1 MSIPY
6 EEQQPKKVDKLLLR
20 MGTACLVTMLA
31 VATVFMNQAVFSDLA
46 VSFSLAVQD
55 ARFSFSVISL
65 CYALAYFFV
74 GPFVD
79 SFNPRT
85 VATMGLVLLSLL
97 LGWASL
103 VHDYSLFLVSM
114 GMTGVAAAIVPAAM
128 IPYVTFLAPA
138 KKLGAYIGAVVA
150 SATLGIIVGRVSL
163 GVLTDVVGWRTA
175 YGVFAVVFACLAAW
189 TFRLLE
195 GGAGRGMETGLA
207 KQYGNMLR
215 LLVRPATALVF
226 FTGFCLFFG
235 FLGAVTFLTYR
246 LTGPAFGFTSGQV
259 GYISFAGF
267 IAIVAPFAGGLAQRV
282 GVYRVVLPGLLICLA
297 GLQCMG
303 WSLSVPFVALG
314 IFLVFLGTYS
324 CQPLL
329 LFLISR
335 LIPRESMG
343 SASSLYILFCI
354 GGGSVASIVLGGVWD
369 GYGWPG
375 IVRACTASVTL
386 ALVIA
391 GVMWAREKGK

>member
-128 IPYVTFLAPA
+128 IPLRYLFGTGQKAGCIHRRGGGLGHPWNHRGPGVAGRADRCSGLAHGLWRVCRCVRLPCRLDVSPAGRRNRPGNGDRTCETVRQYVAA
-138 KKLGAYIGAVVA
+138 AGASGHGLGLFYRLLPV
-150 SATLGIIVGRVSL
+150 
-163 GVLTDVVGWRTA
+163 
-175 YGVFAVVFACLAAW
+175 
-189 TFRLLE
+189 FRLSRRRDLFDLSSDRPGLRIHFRA
-195 GGAGRGMETGLA
+195 GGVYQFCRFLSPLSHRLQAVWRNDSACTGLFCPVCWSA
-207 KQYGNMLR
+207 WRGCSAWAGACPFR
-215 LLVRPATALVF
+215 LWRWVFSWFFWAPIPASPCCF
-226 FTGFCLFFG
+226 FL
-235 FLGAVTFLTYR
+235 
-246 LTGPAFGFTSGQV
+246 S
-259 GYISFAGF
+259 AG
-267 IAIVAPFAGGLAQRV
+267 
-282 GVYRVVLPGLLICLA
+282 
-297 GLQCMG
+297 
-303 WSLSVPFVALG
+303 
-314 IFLVFLGTYS
+314 
-324 CQPLL
+324 
-329 LFLISR
+329 
-335 LIPRESMG
+335 
-343 SASSLYILFCI
+343 
-354 GGGSVASIVLGGVWD
+354 
-369 GYGWPG
+369 
-375 IVRACTASVTL
+375 
-386 ALVIA
+386 
-391 GVMWAREKGK
+391 